1 MKKTTLLILTFII
14 TLIISLPAA
23 SADSV
28 QGPYWMQGH
37 GPNRAAEILDQER
50 TWRHHNEEIVLEDY
64 YNRWDNYLERLY
76 PDDEYTYEY
85 SYVYDQ
91 VTGLYH
97 LLLKT
102 IKNGHEESLKEFQLD
117 NEDMNVFIRLVKLPS
132 GKGYLLE
139 NYDDPLYLQRYKR
152 IINTLFINYHIVDE
166 DTYSMEI
173 YIE

>member
-1 MKKTTLLILTFII
+1 MKKLLTII
-14 TLIISLPAA
+14 TFCMTLAIAVPCFA
-23 SADSV
+23 V

-37 GPNRAAEILDQER
+37 GPNRATEILDQER

-64 YNRWDNYLERLY
+64 YNRLDNYFDYLY
-76 PDDEYTYEY
+76 DDDSYTYEY

-91 VTGLYH
+91 TTDLYH

-102 IKNGHEESLKEFQLD
+102 IKNGSEESLKEFQLD
-117 NEDMNVFIRLVKLPS
+117 NEDMNVFIRLVKLSPNQ
-132 GKGYLLE
+132 KYILE

-152 IINTLFINYHIVDE
+152 IINSIFINYHIVDE